1 MRGTEPVRPTSAFVF
16 MLLALATI
24 MRSTVALG
32 ADQTPQENVIGSPGG
47 AASDFLRAH
56 DPNGAGVFYNGCK
69 VARAPS
75 SASETYVLAI
85 SGAGQ
90 FAFLVL
96 LVDQDGK
103 PVVAN
108 MATLSLGGGR
118 LSLVEAIGGEWTYA
132 RLRAVAAQLQR
143 QPFNLA
149 FDYSVPMVEPPSS
162 QCVLEQ

>member
-1 MRGTEPVRPTSAFVF
+1 MRGTEPVRPTSSFVII
-16 MLLALATI
+16 LLALATI
-24 MRSTVALG
+24 MGPTMAVG
-32 ADQTPQENVIGSPGG
+32 AEPGLEDNEIGSPSG
-47 AASDFLRAH
+47 AASDHLRAQ
-56 DPNGAGVFYNGCK
+56 DPKGAGLFYNGCK
-69 VARAPS
+69 AASAPS

-118 LSLVEAIGGEWTYA
+118 LSFVEAMGGEWTYA
-132 RLRAVAAQLQR
+132 RLRAVAEQLQR
-143 QPFNLA
+143 RPFKLT
-149 FDYSVPMVEPPSS
+149 FDYSVPLVEPPSS
-162 QCVLEQ
+162 QCALEQ